1 MQVIKF
7 GEFLNPR
14 MYTQI
19 HTSTVVQ
26 GRGFLVPRRLSLG
39 ENVRAKEGG
48 KKTNCETSL
57 RMPFFTLPM
66 VPCGSLPI
74 ARNYLAKN
82 EAPEEEADG
91 GGGFLV
97 VDGTP
102 ARSFCHVAVFR
113 NDFTLSGKPLI
124 FLTR

>member
-91 GGGFLV
+91 GGGGSWWWMEPLPEVSVMLQYFETILPLV
-97 VDGTP
+97 E
-102 ARSFCHVAVFR
+102 S
-113 NDFTLSGKPLI
+113 L
-124 FLTR
+124 